1 MEARVDLGRFVGV
14 GVDEYSA
21 QSLRRLEHAVEDVRE
36 FRRLLGGA
44 FVGDPLLN
52 PTEDEVR
59 ELLGEVKGSMPEP
72 GALVLLWAGH
82 AVRSMTV
89 RLRLLARNSDPAK
102 DQGFDVIGDV
112 GSAGAL
118 SGANQLLFII
128 DTCFSGEAV
137 SAAEVVAAVLQG
149 QPPDASRL
157 WVGVLA
163 SCLSVETARDG
174 LLGRKM
180 RELLERGP
188 EDPLL
193 RVRWSRHNEFL
204 RGDDLCDAVLKE
216 WDSEVQAPQF
226 QANGNAW
233 WMFRNPLYD
242 ADAPEQVVEHLLRA
256 ARGGAHVGERSW
268 FTGRTEEVNQVVG
281 WVRDGRPGV
290 HVVMGS
296 AGTGKSAIV
305 GRVVSLSN
313 PQERARLLN
322 EGGWD
327 HADPGERAVSAH
339 VHVRGLTADRAAD
352 LLGEQL
358 VRCGLLAA
366 QEQRRN
372 ASELV
377 GQVQRVVDGGCRAP
391 VVVLDGLDEA
401 RGEAFS
407 IAEELLVRLG
417 RHAVVVVS
425 TRELRR
431 GDERPSLV
439 RTLAP
444 DTDALDLDDPA
455 VQERGRGDLRDYVA
469 ARLAGVS
476 DRMDSGKVAEHLAE
490 VTSMSQQRPFLL
502 ARLVADQLLEKP
514 VDTSSDDWRKRV
526 SRTIEEAF
534 ENDLRSV
541 EPRPN
546 DALEGVEA
554 SDAARALLGA
564 LTWGLG
570 AGLPEDEWLAIARCT
585 SGVTVDRE
593 DVAWVLDQLG
603 RFIVQ
608 DSEAGVAV
616 YRLAHQSLAD
626 YLRAPYHADY
636 EHPFDPDALPIAATL
651 LDRYKVLLEGGV
663 AVEAPGYLWRYAWRH
678 TALAGPDGLQV
689 LRALSQRERGLA
701 SDVAAAAIEIAGVLR
716 QWGHRQ
722 DALAPTEE
730 AVTLYRELAAQ
741 NPAFLPN
748 LAMALNK
755 LGNRYAE
762 VGRRGDALAPT
773 EEAVTLRRELAA
785 QNPAFLPNLADA
797 LTSFNDRCIAV
808 GQSDRANDAWQS
820 AQIGLNSMSRGTLLI
835 ARAAA
840 ASEGDPNAVGWLS
853 SALILI
859 NGERGLATRLHDQ
872 ARRHRDA
879 DPAGFDSTWESSGR
893 EPSPPWLTV
902 NAELLES
909 ARAWIGTST
918 YEEERAYLAAHPQLL
933 ESDADV
939 AIEEALLGVSEEA
952 AERYVNLRARA
963 RSDGVDGAY
972 KPLLSDVLA
981 RQFVVADPQT
991 QRRMLAERRSEVLDE
1006 AVRSAV
1012 KSMRGDERDALTQR
1026 AAALLELAAHDQEGP
1041 VLDAIDEPSRFS
1053 SLLLQVAL
1061 HADIEPL
1068 EPTAIIAY
1076 TSATSDAQ
1084 AADAAFFM
1092 AVAAAET
1099 DRDDDASEWLN
1110 HARTFDPQRVTSWI
1124 SQLAQIAQRHPVVV
1138 PLITE
1143 LTTPPGSP
1151 DPATGE

>member
-1 MEARVDLGRFVGV
+1 M
-14 GVDEYSA
+14 
-21 QSLRRLEHAVEDVRE
+21 
-36 FRRLLGGA
+36 
-44 FVGDPLLN
+44 
-52 PTEDEVR
+52 
-59 ELLGEVKGSMPEP
+59 
-72 GALVLLWAGH
+72 
-82 AVRSMTV
+82 
-89 RLRLLARNSDPAK
+89 
-102 DQGFDVIGDV
+102 
-112 GSAGAL
+112 
-118 SGANQLLFII
+118 
-128 DTCFSGEAV
+128 

-730 AVTLYRELAAQ
+730 AVMLYRELAAQSPAFLPDLAMALTNLGNRYAEVGRREDALAPTEEAVTLHRELAAQ
-741 NPAFLPN
+741 NPAFQPN
-748 LAMALNK
+748 LSIVLNN

>member
-1 MEARVDLGRFVGV
+1 M
-14 GVDEYSA
+14 
-21 QSLRRLEHAVEDVRE
+21 
-36 FRRLLGGA
+36 
-44 FVGDPLLN
+44 
-52 PTEDEVR
+52 
-59 ELLGEVKGSMPEP
+59 
-72 GALVLLWAGH
+72 
-82 AVRSMTV
+82 
-89 RLRLLARNSDPAK
+89 LARNSDPAK

-785 QNPAFLPNLADA
+785 QNPAFQPDLAMALNNLGNRYAEVGRREDAVAPTEEAVTLYRELTAQNPAFLPNLAGALNNLGNRYSDVGRRQDA
-797 LTSFNDRCIAV
+797 LAPT
-808 GQSDRANDAWQS
+808 
-820 AQIGLNSMSRGTLLI
+820 
-835 ARAAA
+835 
-840 ASEGDPNAVGWLS
+840 
-853 SALILI
+853 
-859 NGERGLATRLHDQ
+859 
-872 ARRHRDA
+872 
-879 DPAGFDSTWESSGR
+879 
-893 EPSPPWLTV
+893 
-902 NAELLES
+902 
-909 ARAWIGTST
+909 
-918 YEEERAYLAAHPQLL
+918 
-933 ESDADV
+933 
-939 AIEEALLGVSEEA
+939 
-952 AERYVNLRARA
+952 
-963 RSDGVDGAY
+963 
-972 KPLLSDVLA
+972 
-981 RQFVVADPQT
+981 
-991 QRRMLAERRSEVLDE
+991 DE
-1006 AVRSAV
+1006 AVT
-1012 KSMRGDERDALTQR
+1012 LC
-1026 AAALLELAAHDQEGP
+1026 LELAAQNPAFLPDLSMALTNLGNRYAEVGRRQ
-1041 VLDAIDEPSRFS
+1041 DALAPTEEAVMLYRELAAQSPAFLPD
-1053 SLLLQVAL
+1053 LAGAL
-1061 HADIEPL
+1061 NNLGTRYSDVGRRGDAL
-1068 EPTAIIAY
+1068 APTEEAVTLRRELA
-1076 TSATSDAQ
+1076 AQ
-1084 AADAAFFM
+1084 NPAFVPDLAGALNNIGNRYAEVGRRED
-1092 AVAAAET
+1092 AVAPTEEA
-1099 DRDDDASEWLN
+1099 
-1110 HARTFDPQRVTSWI
+1110 VT
-1124 SQLAQIAQRHPVVV
+1124 LYR
-1138 PLITE
+1138 E
-1143 LTTPPGSP
+1143 LT
-1151 DPATGE
+1151 